1 MTQSAFE
8 SLLGE
13 VAAAIA
19 ERPLDDDLQA
29 FLNAEY
35 PADGEVVARIAAHC
49 VEGEAEGWVCG
60 REAGG
65 IAFGRVI
72 RPGGAAGPFSVDV
85 VRMADIKG
93 PHHRHPR
100 GEIDLILPL
109 EGAPAF
115 DGVAAGWCVYPPGS
129 AHRPT
134 VTGGSAHVLY
144 LLPEGEIEFTGD

>member
-13 VAAAIA
+13 ITTAIA

-29 FLNAEY
+29 FLNAAY
-35 PADGEVVARIAAHC
+35 PAEGEVVARIAALC

-72 RPGGAAGPFSVDV
+72 RPGASPSTSSAWRTSRARTTATPGARS
-85 VRMADIKG
+85 
-93 PHHRHPR
+93 
-100 GEIDLILPL
+100 
-109 EGAPAF
+109 
-115 DGVAAGWCVYPPGS
+115 
-129 AHRPT
+129 T
-134 VTGGSAHVLY
+134 
-144 LLPEGEIEFTGD
+144 

>member
-8 SLLGE
+8 ALLGE

-35 PADGEVVARIAAHC
+35 PADGEVVARIAALC
-49 VEGEAEGWVCG
+49 KEGEVEGWVCG

-72 RPGGAAGPFSVDV
+72 KPGGAAGRFSVDV
-85 VRMADIKG
+85 VRMADIEG
-93 PHHRHPR
+93 PHHRHPK

-115 DGVAAGWCVYPPGS
+115 DGVSAGWCVYPPGS

-144 LLPEGEIEFTGD
+144 LLPEGEIEFTGE

>member
-19 ERPLDDDLQA
+19 ERPLDAALQA

-35 PADGEVVARIAAHC
+35 PAEGEAVARIAALC
-49 VEGEAEGWVCG
+49 QEGEAVGWVCG

-72 RPGGAAGPFSVDV
+72 RPGGAAGRFSVDV
-85 VRMADIKG
+85 VRMADIEG
-93 PHHRHPR
+93 PHHRHPK

-115 DGVAAGWCVYPPGS
+115 DGVGDGWSVFPPGS

-144 LLPEGEIEFTGD
+144 LLSDGEIEFTGK